1 MKKKLI
7 FAGMLA
13 VTISPLSFADQ
24 NHSLAISAGAF
35 EAFDSDQ
42 RATEI
47 GIEYRFAPIESVFN
61 LIPTVGLNI
70 NDDGA
75 YWASAGVRY
84 DYGVGTNWILTPNFA
99 FVGYEDGAGLDLG
112 LGLEF
117 RTGLDLAYRLTD
129 SSRLA
134 LGIYHMSNAD
144 LADDNPGS
152 ESVIITY
159 SFDL

>member
-1 MKKKLI
+1 MKKQLI
-7 FAGMLA
+7 AAGILALA
-13 VTISPLSFADQ
+13 VSPLTFADHS
-24 NHSLAISAGAF
+24 HSLALSAGAF
-35 EAFDSDQ
+35 EVFDSDQ
-42 RATEI
+42 RAAEI
-47 GIEYRFAPIESVFN
+47 GIEYRFSPIESVFN

-70 NDDGA
+70 NEDGA

-84 DYGVGTNWILTPNFA
+84 DYQLNHNWILTPHFA

-129 SSRLA
+129 TSRIA

-144 LADDNPGS
+144 LGDDNPGS
-152 ESVIITY
+152 ESVILSY